1 MESERNTKIPR
12 ELFIQILLIGIS
24 AMGIAIF
31 FYFEGGFFNSYI
43 THVLELDNFFVA
55 VLVSL
60 SAMMG
65 LIFVFTF
72 GIFSD
77 NTRTDIGRRRP
88 FLLFG
93 VVAGVA
99 MILYSFSPEFIWCI
113 IFDVV
118 IIGVFI
124 NANLAAH
131 KALIP
136 DVIDLEFRGRANAII
151 GIFEVIAQAFP
162 LAMTLLVYEAF
173 GTRSSDG
180 SIIVNQQGHFF
191 LLLSGGM
198 AVIICSTI
206 AFLFI
211 REKQF
216 GEDLPPKKTFK
227 QEIQTTFK
235 FSELKKYPEF
245 FKFILGSTV
254 YNIGTKIITVFL
266 FIYIFDLGLPTI
278 ELVLAILILA
288 PTVIG
293 ATIFLGKIADN
304 HGRKKAVAPVLIL
317 GSIGGILMPF
327 GGTRGNLNTPLLLI
341 GAILLLIGTM
351 SLMVPIKSWEQDLLP
366 EDKRGQFI
374 GILNLTT
381 TINQIPASFLAALVA
396 DAFGV
401 HWIFALIPFFFIGA
415 LPLFLRVNETLPEK
429 EE

>member
-1 MESERNTKIPR
+1 MENERTKKIPR
-12 ELFIQILLIGIS
+12 ALLIQILLIGIS

-43 THVLELDNFFVA
+43 THVLKLDNFYVA

-72 GIFSD
+72 GILSD
-77 NTRTDIGRRRP
+77 NARTKIGRRRP

-93 VVAGVA
+93 VVAGIA
-99 MILYSFSPEFIWCI
+99 MVLYSFSSNFIMCI
-113 IFDVV
+113 FFDVI

-136 DVIDLEFRGRANAII
+136 DIVELEYRGRANAII
-151 GIFEVIAQAFP
+151 GIFETIAQAAP
-162 LAMTLLVYEAF
+162 LAMTLLVYDAF
-173 GTRSSDG
+173 GSKTSDG
-180 SIIVNQQGHFF
+180 SVIVNQQGHFF
-191 LLLSGGM
+191 LLLFGGLV
-198 AVIICSTI
+198 VIICSTI

-211 REKQF
+211 RERQF
-216 GEDLPPKKTFK
+216 GDELPPKKKFK

-254 YNIGTKIITVFL
+254 YNIGVKIITIFL
-266 FIYIFDLGLPTI
+266 FIYLFDLGLPTL
-278 ELVLAILILA
+278 ELVIAILILG

-293 ATIFLGKIADN
+293 ATIFLGKVADK
-304 HGRKKAVAPVLIL
+304 HGRKKAIAPVLIL
-317 GSIGGILMPF
+317 GSIGGFLMPL

-341 GAILLLIGTM
+341 GAILLLLGTM

-381 TINQIPASFLAALVA
+381 TINQIPAAFLAALVA
-396 DAFGV
+396 DTFGV
-401 HWIFALIPFFFIGA
+401 HWIFILIPFFFIGA

-429 EE
+429 VE